1 MWSLQLASFIQDVF
15 EVQPFCSMHCLL
27 FFFNVGHFKV
37 FIEFITIL
45 FYILV
50 LGPQGMWHLRS
61 HTKDQTS
68 SPCTGRHSLYHWP
81 AREVPDLIDPDWERL
96 KVGERDDRG
105 RDGWMA
111 SATQST

>member
-15 EVQPFCSMHCLL
+15 EVQPFCSMYCLL
-27 FFFNVGHFKV
+27 ISLSFFNVGHFKV
-37 FIEFITIL
+37 RIEFVTILPL

-68 SPCTGRHSLYHWP
+68 SPCTRRHNLHHWTP
-81 AREVPDLIDPDWERL
+81 REVLDFF
-96 KVGERDDRG
+96 
-105 RDGWMA
+105 
-111 SATQST
+111 